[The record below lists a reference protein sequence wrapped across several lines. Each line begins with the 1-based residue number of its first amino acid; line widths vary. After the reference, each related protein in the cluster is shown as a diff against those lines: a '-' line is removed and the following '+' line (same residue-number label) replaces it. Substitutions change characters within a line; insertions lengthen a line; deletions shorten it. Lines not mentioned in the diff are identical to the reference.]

1 MFKLMDTSSNTQVI
15 EIELTENITNIN
27 NLDDF
32 IHDLINS
39 ITQNINNLSGGNNN
53 QSSFTIEYEIINSDE
68 QTNNTNEKKEITNK
82 DIHTHLGSYKRI
94 NIDDDLIK
102 HKSSCPICL
111 EEFKVGE
118 YKRCLS
124 CNHTYHKKCIDKW
137 IKKCN
142 TCPECRKEC
151 ICI

>member
-1 MFKLMDTSSNTQVI
+1 MDTSSNSHTL
-15 EIELTENITNIN
+15 EIELTEDITNIT

-32 IHDLINS
+32 IQDLMNS

-53 QSSFTIEYEIINSDE
+53 QSSFSIEYEIINSEE
-68 QTNNTNEKKEITNK
+68 QTNKKEITNK
-82 DIHTHLGSYKRI
+82 DILTHLGSYKRI

-102 HKSSCPICL
+102 HKSSCPVCL
-111 EEFKVGE
+111 DDYTVGE

-124 CNHTYHKKCIDKW
+124 CSHSYHKKCIDKW

-151 ICI
+151 IVI